1 MTIEQLI
8 FVGFSGK
15 AMALDRDTG
24 EIVWSNNQMHKGH
37 VIFLLDGDR
46 LIASTNGYIYCLDP
60 LTGQILWHNPMK
72 GYGWGIAS
80 LASVR
85 GSSMQVVVQQAG
97 QDEAAAHSAAATLH
111 TTGY

>member
-1 MTIEQLI
+1 MIIEQLI
-8 FVGFSGK
+8 FVGFNGK

-24 EIVWSNNQMHKGH
+24 EIIWINKQMKGGN
-37 VIFLLDGDR
+37 VTFLLDSDR

-72 GYGWGIAS
+72 GCGWGIAS

-85 GSSMQVVVQQAG
+85 GSSLQVVVQQAA
-97 QDEAAAHSAAATLH
+97 QAEESAHTAAASGAAAS
-111 TTGY
+111 